1 MKKRNLAGR
10 LLAILLVAL
19 LVPAMTA
26 CSAKDGDQQTEQSGT
41 GSVTSDEPQN
51 EEEALALYRE
61 LMEQENKIL
70 SENTDLWEKVYLEA
84 DKGMAMLEDG
94 KNYGEFLLKTIEAA
108 KDQFTEEELKTLQSE
123 AEKISELESR
133 LTMLEEKYPE
143 VAQKYLDSAMN
154 MEADSDDPDGGMSM
168 PADSN
173 GDGNDSSDN
182 SKETSSDDSN
192 TQKFPGFEGK
202 DLDGNEVKSSEL
214 FAGNAVTVVN
224 FWFTTCGPCVGELSE
239 LDALNKELE
248 GKGGALIGVNAFTLD
263 GNENEIAEAKD
274 VLSKNGAAYQNVY
287 FASDSEAGKFTMNI
301 YAYPTTYVVDRNGN
315 LVGDPIVGAITEKKQ
330 KKMLEDLIDQALAAD
345 QQQ

>member
-19 LVPAMTA
+19 LVPAMAA
-26 CSAKDGDQQTEQSGT
+26 CSAKDGDQQTEQKEQTEQSGT

-143 VAQKYLDSAMN
+143 VAQKYLDS
-154 MEADSDDPDGGMSM
+154 GMSM
-168 PADSN
+168 PADS
-173 GDGNDSSDN
+173 DDSSDN

-192 TQKFPGFEGK
+192 AQKFPDFEGK

-248 GKGGALIGVNAFTLD
+248 GKGGALIGVNSFTLD

-274 VLSKNGAAYQNVY
+274 VLAKNGAAYQNVY